1 MGIVVSMV
9 TSVER
14 VLDREGRVLAVRDV
28 TGADLR
34 AVAKLFEDLS
44 SRSARQRFLCTSTQ
58 AGPRYVA
65 TLADPA
71 RTLDAIVV
79 LTGSRVLGV
88 ASTHPGTDATTEF
101 AVAVED
107 ADQGRGIGTVLVE
120 ALVARSR
127 RRGLTTLSGTVL
139 GGNTQMLDV
148 LAHLGLPC
156 HMAVENG
163 TVSVTVTLS
172 PAGPLASAH
181 LAREETARAAAVRR
195 LMEPGAVAVLDPAR
209 GRSPGRDSVM
219 VRAGG
224 VVDTWPITRVDG
236 GYDLPPRVDLAV
248 LSDRADDAG
257 PAALACATAGVP
269 AIALMGRADA
279 GSRAAWSGPLTMA
292 ADLVAR
298 LRDAGARVLG
308 PGSTCLVNTDP
319 LVGLHL
325 GGPRNHVMGGVVGV
339 VTDDGTRL
347 ADLVRQLASHGL
359 GMSAVVD
366 VGVSADLGVVDVL
379 AWLARDPRTE
389 VVVVLLRHDA
399 PVELVRYL
407 GRVHATQKPVVL
419 LTAAEVSGADVTGDE
434 DTGDEVRPGP
444 VRAESA
450 GDVVDLVSVLVQR
463 GELPGRRAVVVT
475 NEPYRSGTDTQRQ
488 FTQGALMAPD
498 LTQHSEMRIHFLAP
512 GAATRGG
519 VLALPEAATARQ
531 VHDVLETLADDP
543 GVDSVVV
550 DLAPNRGLRR
560 DGLERVLHGLPSR
573 SSRGRP
579 VPLIVAVDPSRSR
592 QHHDVPAF
600 ASVGEAL
607 DVLARTSH
615 RHHQSA

>member
-1 MGIVVSMV
+1 MV
-9 TSVER
+9 TGVER

-28 TGADLR
+28 TDGDLA

-44 SRSARQRFLCTSTQ
+44 FRSARQRFLCTSKQ

-79 LTGSRVLGV
+79 LMGPRVMGV
-88 ASTHPGTDATTEF
+88 GSTHPGTDASTEF

-127 RRGLTTLSGTVL
+127 RRGLPTLSGTVL

-156 HMAVENG
+156 RMVVEEGG
-163 TVSVTVTLS
+163 TIAVTVTIS
-172 PAGPLASAH
+172 PAGALTSAH

-195 LMEPGAVAVLDPAR
+195 LLEPAAVAVLDASR
-209 GRSPGRDSVM
+209 GRRPGRDSVL

-224 VVDTWPITRVDG
+224 VVGSSPITRVDG
-236 GYDLPPRVDLAV
+236 GYDVTPGVDLAV
-248 LSDRADDAG
+248 LPDRADDVGA
-257 PAALACATAGVP
+257 AALACAAAGVP
-269 AIALMGRADA
+269 TIALMGREVG
-279 GSRAAWSGPLTMA
+279 GSRVLRHGPLSLA
-292 ADLVAR
+292 ADLVER
-298 LRDAGARVLG
+298 LRDEGARVLG

-325 GGPRNHVMGGVVGV
+325 GGPRSHVMGGVVGV
-339 VTDDGTRL
+339 VTDDGQRL
-347 ADLVRQLASHGL
+347 PDLVRRLTSHGL
-359 GMSAVVD
+359 GMSAVAD
-366 VGVSADLGVVDVL
+366 VGASADLSVADVL

-389 VVVVLLRHDA
+389 VVVVLLSGDA
-399 PVELVRYL
+399 PAELVRHL
-407 GRVHATQKPVVL
+407 GRVHETHKPVVL
-419 LTAAEVSGADVTGDE
+419 LAGGVATGDE
-434 DTGDEVRPGP
+434 AGPGP
-444 VRAESA
+444 VRAASA
-450 GDVVDLVSVLVQR
+450 TDVVDLVSVLVQR
-463 GELPGRRAVVVT
+463 SELPGRRAVVVT
-475 NEPYRSGTDTQRQ
+475 NEPFRAGAATPRQ
-488 FTQGALMAPD
+488 FARGALMAPD

-512 GAATRGG
+512 GTATRGA
-519 VLALPEAATARQ
+519 VLALPEAATAEQ

-550 DLAPNRGLRR
+550 DLVPNRALRR
-560 DGLERVLHGLPSR
+560 DGLEKVLHGLPSE

-579 VPLIVAVDPSRSR
+579 VPLIVAVDPGRSR
-592 QHHDVPAF
+592 QHHEVPAF
-600 ASVGEAL
+600 ATVGEAL
-607 DVLARTSH
+607 DVLARTTH
-615 RHHQSA
+615 PRPHHHHHHQSA